1 MIDRMNYVQTA
12 ARVKVEEKKLLNM
25 AKLNSMIDSEDAK
38 DILKILSETD
48 YSKSM
53 VGVSTEQDF
62 YKILQNQSKKVYALA
77 EELVKDCTDCVKILE
92 LKNIF
97 QNLKFTLK
105 KSIKEKTNSE
115 ISDEYLEEYTLA
127 SKEYEKTNDV
137 QLAMILLDRLY
148 FKKLKTLCDK
158 INLEILNEYYTLALK
173 SYNLLTFLRLK
184 NQKRTYKYAQNC
196 LIDDENL
203 LKIYN
208 EESNYIQ
215 TLEKYFEDKHLW
227 ATYAKTKSIAS
238 IEKELDNLNVK
249 LIKKYKN
256 VNYGIEP
263 VVTYVLAKEYEM
275 KAIRL
280 IITGKIN
287 KIPNDVIRERLR
299 EIYV

>member
-25 AKLNSMIDSEDAK
+25 AKLNRMIDSDDAK

-53 VGVSTEQDF
+53 IGVVTEQDF
-62 YKILQNQSKKVYALA
+62 YKILQNESEKVYTLA
-77 EELVKDCTDCVKILE
+77 RELVKDCTDCVKILE

-105 KSIKEKTNSE
+105 KSIKEKNTSE
-115 ISDEYLEEYTLA
+115 IDEEYLEEYTLA

-148 FKKLKTLCDK
+148 FKKLKSLCCK
-158 INLEILNEYYTLALK
+158 LNLEILNDYYNLALR

-215 TLEKYFEDKHLW
+215 TLEKYFDDKHLW
-227 ATYAKTKSIAS
+227 ATYAKTKSISS

-256 VNYGIEP
+256 INYGIEP

-280 IITGKIN
+280 IMTGKIN